1 MFNNSTEIFLLENK
15 YIKELIIFRYK
26 MQQEDLNNG
35 NGSNMNEGRD
45 NTNNININNLLAS
58 KYISF
63 YNFVF

>member
-1 MFNNSTEIFLLENK
+1 
-15 YIKELIIFRYK
+15 